1 MIRAANTFC
10 AVEGPWV
17 SPLLLKLL
25 AEDRVVAKIQ
35 AMNSRTPGERLTRA
49 IHSLHGLSCGDAFGE
64 RFFVHPEVAQNL
76 IAQRA
81 APSPPWRY
89 TDDAAMAISILE
101 ILEEFGEI
109 HAEQL
114 AENFGRRFLADP
126 HRGYGPAMHSL
137 LPELAENPRHWKQLA
152 PQLFNGKGSFGNG
165 AAMRV
170 APLGAF
176 FADDLET
183 LVKQAELSALI
194 THTHSEGIAGA
205 IAVAL
210 AAGLAWKSKS
220 SPINARQFLEE
231 ISRRTPASEVREGIM
246 QARDFAD
253 DTPVE
258 KAVAILG
265 NGARVSAQDTVP
277 FCLWMAAHHLGDYE
291 NALWATVSGLG
302 DRDTTCAIVGGIV
315 TMSAGVESIPQAWLE
330 SRESLPLWFLDST
343 SEN

>member
-1 MIRAANTFC
+1 MMRA
-10 AVEGPWV
+10 V
-17 SPLLLKLL
+17 
-25 AEDRVVAKIQ
+25 
-35 AMNSRTPGERLTRA
+35 
-49 IHSLHGLSCGDAFGE
+49 HSLQGLSCGDAFGE
-64 RFFVHPEVAQNL
+64 RFFRHPEVARSL

-81 APSPPWRY
+81 VPSRPWRY
-89 TDDAAMAISILE
+89 TDDTAMALAITE

-109 HAEQL
+109 QPERL

-126 HRGYGPAMHSL
+126 HRGYGAAMHPL
-137 LPELAENPRHWKQLA
+137 LPELAQNPKHWKHLA

-176 FADDLET
+176 FADDPET

-194 THTHSEGIAGA
+194 THSHSEGVAGA
-205 IAVAL
+205 IAVAVG
-210 AAGLAWKSKS
+210 AGLAWKNKS
-220 SPINARQFLEE
+220 SPMDARQFLEV
-231 ISRRTPASEVREGIM
+231 ISQGTPESEVRDGIT

-253 DTPVE
+253 DTTVE

-277 FCLWMAAHHLGDYE
+277 FCLWVAAHHLGNYE
-291 NALWATVSGLG
+291 DALWTTVSGLG

-315 TMSAGVESIPQAWLE
+315 AVSAGVESIPKAWLE
-330 SRESLPLWFLDST
+330 SREPLPLWFLDSRP
-343 SEN
+343 EN